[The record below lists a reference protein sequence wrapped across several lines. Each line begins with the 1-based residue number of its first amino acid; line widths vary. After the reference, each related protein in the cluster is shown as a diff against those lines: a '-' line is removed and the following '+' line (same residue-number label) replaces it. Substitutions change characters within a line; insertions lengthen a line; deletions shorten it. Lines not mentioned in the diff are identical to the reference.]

1 MQALLTW
8 LKNTAKFVW
17 ENVDAVFVV
26 IAGLAVAVL
35 EIVGNPSAEVINS
48 AILGLL
54 AVTAVVLL
62 RDREARGDLA
72 DLGQVARDALS
83 DLPYDVVWQTN
94 HWDVADREN
103 TKVTMTQQLRF
114 IRNEV
119 STITHWSTGDGRID
133 RCEGRWRRSDDNPW
147 IPAETIHEF
156 GINNGKKVIFSLD
169 EEHSRG
175 DMLDWCVTREAIDRF
190 PTAHEQVSVR
200 AKTKSD
206 HPRVLHVVWPP
217 NDAPT
222 HIEIR
227 YRDQP
232 ARTLTAKRKKGRAF
246 VKEKIA
252 NLPPGEK
259 VVIAWTW

>member
-1 MQALLTW
+1 MRALWEW
-8 LKNTAKFVW
+8 LKTTGEFIWK
-17 ENVDAVFVV
+17 NVDAFFVV
-26 IAGLAVAVL
+26 IVGLVVAVL
-35 EIVGNPSAEVINS
+35 EAVGDPSAEVINS

-54 AVTAVVLL
+54 AVTAIVLL
-62 RDREARGDLA
+62 RDRDQRGDLA
-72 DLGQVARDALS
+72 NLRQLANDALS

-94 HWDVADREN
+94 HWDIEDRKQ
-103 TKVTMTQQLRF
+103 TKVTMTQRLRF
-114 IRNEV
+114 TRNEV
-119 STITHWSTGDGRID
+119 STITHWSTGDGTIE
-133 RCEGRWRRSDDNPW
+133 RCEAKWRRSDDAPW
-147 IPAETIHEF
+147 IPAEMIHEF

-175 DMLDWCVTREAIDRF
+175 DMLDWCVTREAADRF
-190 PTAHEQVSVR
+190 PTGHEQVSVR
-200 AKTKSD
+200 ARTKSD

-217 NDAPT
+217 DDSPT

-232 ARTLTAKRKKGRAF
+232 ARTLASKHKNGRAY
-246 VKEKIA
+246 VEEKIA

>member
-1 MQALLTW
+1 MRALLAW
-8 LKNTAKFVW
+8 LKATAKFVW
-17 ENVDAVFVV
+17 KNVDAFFVV
-26 IAGLAVAVL
+26 IAGSAVAVL
-35 EIVGNPSAEVINS
+35 EIVGNPSDEVINS

-62 RDREARGDLA
+62 RDRDARGDLA
-72 DLGQVARDALS
+72 ELAQVARDALS

-94 HWDVADREN
+94 YWDIADRKN
-103 TKVTMTQQLRF
+103 TRVTMTQQLRF

-119 STITHWSTGDGRID
+119 STITHWSTGDGTIE
-133 RCEGRWRRSDDNPW
+133 RCDGTWRRSDDAPW

-175 DMLDWCVTREAIDRF
+175 DMLDWCVTREAVDRF

-227 YRDQP
+227 YPDQP
-232 ARTLTAKRKKGRAF
+232 ARTLPAKRKKGRAY

-252 NLPPGEK
+252 NLPPGKK